1 MFMGYI
7 IFSFFFLFFFSLFI
21 HSEKDAVGEVSRVRF
36 LLDGYGYYCY
46 ATLRRYASM
55 EVRMDLLVGVM
66 LMTAYRL
73 PDLT

>member
-7 IFSFFFLFFFSLFI
+7 IFSFFFHFFHLFFILKRMRL
-21 HSEKDAVGEVSRVRF
+21 ERF
-36 LLDGYGYYCY
+36 RESGFFLMAICCY

>member
-1 MFMGYI
+1 MAI
-7 IFSFFFLFFFSLFI
+7 
-21 HSEKDAVGEVSRVRF
+21 
-36 LLDGYGYYCY
+36 YCY

>member
-7 IFSFFFLFFFSLFI
+7 IFSFFFLSFFSLFF
-21 HSEKDAVGEVSRVRF
+21 SFVEGCGWRGFERF

>member
-21 HSEKDAVGEVSRVRF
+21 HSEKDAVGEVSRGFF
-36 LLDGYGYYCY
+36 LMAIYCY